1 MADSEQKARRKLEEA
16 EKKSRGG
23 GGFLGKLFGGSG
35 ADEAADLFIQCN
47 TVPSAGPSR
56 SEADSFDAE
65 DDRNSSDSE
74 LSTIGCDLC
83 CGEFPDIVAFESHY
97 GNAHS
102 HQCTACKKMFIS
114 QKALEIHSDETHC
127 PFHSIR
133 VERDP
138 DGCHFKCYDERC
150 GDSFVSPTERDRH
163 CYQDHNINTVEV
175 TIEKRKL
182 AKRVGELGL
191 SLDRLNLSKK
201 KRPVP
206 RSIKFGDQEKSFEG
220 LRQREAKTR
229 IKKPDLQANF
239 SNE

>member
-35 ADEAADLFIQCN
+35 ADEAADLFIQCD
-47 TVPSAGPSR
+47 TEPSAGPARSR
-56 SEADSFDAE
+56 GDSFDE
-65 DDRNSSDSE
+65 GDHLSSSDAEFSPVE
-74 LSTIGCDLC
+74 CDLC
-83 CGEFPDIVAFESHY
+83 CREFSDIVAFESHY
-97 GNAHS
+97 ESAHS
-102 HQCTACKKMFIS
+102 HQCTACTKMFIS

-138 DGCHFKCYDERC
+138 NGCHFKCYDERC
-150 GDSFVSPTERDRH
+150 GDSFASTSERDRH
-163 CYQDHNINTVEV
+163 CYQDHNINSVEV

-191 SLDRLNLSKK
+191 SLDRLNVSKK
-201 KRPVP
+201 KRAVP

-220 LRQREAKTR
+220 LRKRDITTR
-229 IKKPDLQANF
+229 VRKHD
-239 SNE
+239 S